1 MNPMTPVA
9 ELYDCIAQP
18 ADQYRKKSAPPVTSV
33 INNRRIDQV
42 DTLKIAEHA
51 RALLEAH
58 GDKAEAE
65 VAQKA
70 SALNA
75 LGKTDE
81 AAQWDKVRKA
91 IHELRSGHVS

>member
-1 MNPMTPVA
+1 MTPVA
-9 ELYDCIAQP
+9 ELYDCFAQP
-18 ADQYRKKSAPPVTSV
+18 ADQYRKKSAPPVASV

>member
-1 MNPMTPVA
+1 MA
-9 ELYDCIAQP
+9 ELDDYFAQP
-18 ADQYRKKSAPPVTSV
+18 ADKYRERPAPPVV
-33 INNRRIDQV
+33 CVNKKRRIDQV

-51 RALLEAH
+51 RALLDAH

-65 VAQKA
+65 AAQKA

-81 AAQWDKVRKA
+81 AAQWNKVRKA

>member
-1 MNPMTPVA
+1 MATV
-9 ELYDCIAQP
+9 
-18 ADQYRKKSAPPVTSV
+18 
-33 INNRRIDQV
+33 
-42 DTLKIAEHA
+42 KIVEQA

-70 SALNA
+70 AA
-75 LGKTDE
+75 MKQAGQQDE
-81 AAQWDKVRKA
+81 AEQWEKVRRA

>member
-1 MNPMTPVA
+1 M
-9 ELYDCIAQP
+9 
-18 ADQYRKKSAPPVTSV
+18 
-33 INNRRIDQV
+33 
-42 DTLKIAEHA
+42 DTLKIAEQA
-51 RALLEAH
+51 RALLNAH

-70 SALNA
+70 ATLKA
-75 LGKTDE
+75 AGKTDE

>member
-18 ADQYRKKSAPPVTSV
+18 ADQYRKKTAPPVASL

>member
-1 MNPMTPVA
+1 MTPVA
-9 ELYDCIAQP
+9 ELYDCFTQP
-18 ADQYRKKSAPPVTSV
+18 ADQYRKKSAPPVACV

-65 VAQKA
+65 VARKA